1 MENPKFINSVGYSE
15 MYEWYNVPLKKA
27 LGRFVQFSKEDPEK
41 IEYYNGKG
49 PLLGI
54 TTIQSTITSDDPEE
68 WRYAYMCS
76 EVGDRFLKKE
86 HIAVGTKQY
95 DQLLEL
101 SYIKTSPYEYLN
113 TIPSQQYNKNIKYTK
128 RSNRSE
134 WVRVNLLG
142 KVIVEDDGTSKPG
155 DFCQPLIGEFNEENG
170 KATKYKDGIYRYYV
184 LRRLTENTIEIINI
198 PNYFNYG
205 TKQKRK

>member
-1 MENPKFINSVGYSE
+1 
-15 MYEWYNVPLKKA
+15 MYEWDNIPLKNT
-27 LGRFVQFSKEDPEK
+27 LGRFVQFSKKDPEK
-41 IEYYNGKG
+41 IEYYDGTG

-95 DQLLEL
+95 DQLMEM
-101 SYIKTSPYEYLN
+101 SYIQTSPYEYLN
-113 TIPSQQYNKNIKYTK
+113 TVPSKYYNKDIKYKK
-128 RSNRSE
+128 RSNRNE

-142 KVIVEDDGTSKPG
+142 KVIVEDDGS
-155 DFCQPLIGEFNEENG
+155 CQPGGYCQPVVNANYNIECG
-170 KATKYKDGIYRYYV
+170 KATKYNSGFYKYYV

-198 PNYFNYG
+198 PNFFNYV
-205 TKQKRK
+205 KQGSKIKK